1 MDELVELSEVSEE
14 LDEVSLLESDCEDES
29 ESEGSGSGLDLDL
42 LDFFDRLGL
51 GVFGLMSVK
60 VVRNDMVSG
69 KDDTDDV
76 SSISVFSFLDFD
88 LELKLV
94 HLVLVF
100 VRTILQEYMS
110 LSKCFG
116 MTSCLL
122 LCHLRDSSYRMLD
135 RFLIVEGA
143 GSSGGKKA

>member
-76 SSISVFSFLDFD
+76 SS
-88 LELKLV
+88 KLV
-94 HLVLVF
+94 FFFCFWCMASFGLRGFCCVL
-100 VRTILQEYMS
+100 
-110 LSKCFG
+110 FG
-116 MTSCLL
+116 
-122 LCHLRDSSYRMLD
+122 SYCMNERLGH
-135 RFLIVEGA
+135 RNQY
-143 GSSGGKKA
+143 